1 MSNFKAWAKD
11 VALRAVKTAAQA
23 AGAVITANTAGLT
36 HVPFGTVA
44 DVAGLAALICVLQNL
59 SNLKVP
65 DPAAPVPV
73 PWPLVTTSSTA
84 GLVTGNTPGVTAAVG
99 PVPIAPDPTQPVA
112 SS

>member
-59 SNLKVP
+59 SSLKVP
-65 DPAAPVPV
+65 EPV
-73 PWPLVTTSSTA
+73 PWPALVTTTNTA
-84 GLVTGNTPGVTAAVG
+84 ALVTGNTPGGTAAVG
-99 PVPIAPDPTQPVA
+99 PVAPDPTQPVA

>member
-65 DPAAPVPV
+65 TFSDALAVDFFKSVDRSAPRVGNSAIGV
-73 PWPLVTTSSTA
+73 NGTVTT
-84 GLVTGNTPGVTAAVG
+84 
-99 PVPIAPDPTQPVA
+99 PDPIPPA
-112 SS
+112 PSS